1 MVKTNTVGAH
11 VMSVRLDEKTYQRVK
26 AYAIASGQKES
37 AALRDLACKG
47 LASDG
52 LELYASELGQYLRSV
67 MNGVLTTFDEALE
80 QRNAEQEDRIA
91 RVVARSGKQ
100 ASVASLIC
108 TDLAKGFFPSLKS
121 VPIEKI
127 YAEYSRRAG
136 EMQAGKSFEEARQH
150 GAKS

>member
-1 MVKTNTVGAH
+1 MARQERGGAH

-26 AYAIASGQKES
+26 AYAIASNMKES

-52 LELYASELGQYLRSV
+52 LELYATELGQFLRSV

-91 RVVARSGKQ
+91 RVVARSAKQ

-108 TDLAKGFFPSLKS
+108 TDLAKGLFPNLKE
-121 VPIEKI
+121 VPIEKV

-136 EMQAGKSFEEARQH
+136 EMQAGKSFEEARRH
-150 GAKS
+150 GTKS